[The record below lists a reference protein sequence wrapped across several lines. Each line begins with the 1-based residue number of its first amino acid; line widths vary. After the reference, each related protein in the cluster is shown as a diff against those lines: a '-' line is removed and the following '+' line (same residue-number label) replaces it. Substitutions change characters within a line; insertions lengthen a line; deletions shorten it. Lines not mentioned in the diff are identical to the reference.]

1 MSNQSKA
8 PGVDAG
14 FELVITDAA
23 SEQVGIL
30 AGKHSLD
37 PDVAGLRVGAYEGGC
52 SGYMYDVRM
61 EQRPDDDDRVLEI
74 NGIRVFVNEFSMP
87 LVSGMKVGEQ
97 GLPSVWSA
105 TRVGLFFPST
115 SAGPHPSS
123 LRCLIDNSSG
133 RLVSKSGRV
142 RARLHSVSR
151 GRLLSRQW
159 CSIPRCLPL
168 TTPKANRE
176 GALAS

>member
-87 LVSGMKVGEQ
+87 LVNGMKVDWVSSITESRFVFSNPNATGEC
-97 GLPSVWSA
+97 GCGVS
-105 TRVGLFFPST
+105 FST
-115 SAGPHPSS
+115 
-123 LRCLIDNSSG
+123 
-133 RLVSKSGRV
+133 
-142 RARLHSVSR
+142 
-151 GRLLSRQW
+151 
-159 CSIPRCLPL
+159 
-168 TTPKANRE
+168 
-176 GALAS
+176 